1 MAININ
7 ACAHIAAELRR
18 HLEAADE
25 EIIRLRERLQ
35 KTPVACPLCAH
46 RTQREAA
53 IVSAEHHRAVAAES
67 KLSGV
72 RAELEACNEQVGIE
86 WCLFSVKFN
95 FFHVLYCYLFHSWI
109 IIVRRFCSMRNKPT
123 P

>member
-1 MAININ
+1 MVININ
-7 ACAHIAAELRR
+7 LCAHIAAELRR

-35 KTPVACPLCAH
+35 KTPITCPLCVH

-53 IVSAEHHRAVAAES
+53 IVSAERHRAVAAES
-67 KLSGV
+67 ELSGV

-95 FFHVLYCYLFHSWI
+95 FLCFILLF
-109 IIVRRFCSMRNKPT
+109 VP
-123 P
+123 